1 MFWIAK
7 NLILLWCSTPI
18 RDPKEIRLDIV
29 LACRMEQFL
38 EGNVSLRAK
47 AISSVSKSPIMYFE
61 LSIFMFDLYRNI
73 SVNVLTEELH

>member
-1 MFWIAK
+1 
-7 NLILLWCSTPI
+7 
-18 RDPKEIRLDIV
+18 
-29 LACRMEQFL
+29 MEQFL